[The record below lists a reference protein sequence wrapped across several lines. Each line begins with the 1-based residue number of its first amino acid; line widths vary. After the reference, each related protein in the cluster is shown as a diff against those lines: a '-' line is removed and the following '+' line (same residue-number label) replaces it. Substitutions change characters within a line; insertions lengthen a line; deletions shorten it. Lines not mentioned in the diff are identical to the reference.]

1 MTTILIDADF
11 IDQLAFELTVNFE
24 RMLERRVQKLD
35 IAHWVDCLMLDA
47 QNDLGFSLGD
57 VGADSH
63 ARPQDAQDV
72 EAGLNASPHDAQDVG
87 AGFNASPHDAQ
98 DVGAGFIPARQ
109 TPSVQVIFLYTEGK
123 EALRNCQPAH
133 LDTDLNATAT
143 QTRIAEYLFASNKVE
158 PSLTTMGDLFCESLG
173 VLLRDEKTDHILLVG
188 DLWAYG
194 DKLKQ
199 ELRHAPHPQNI
210 LLFTAGDA
218 QGFRCPQEMLSYSL
232 MAAMGIRGEEL
243 G

>member
-47 QNDLGFSLGD
+47 QNDLGFSLDD

-63 ARPQDAQDV
+63 VRTQDA
-72 EAGLNASPHDAQDVG
+72 E
-87 AGFNASPHDAQ
+87 

-218 QGFRCPQEMLSYSL
+218 QGFRCQQEMLSYSL

>member
-1 MTTILIDADF
+1 MTTILVDADF
-11 IDQLAFELTVNFE
+11 LDQLAFELSVNFE
-24 RMLERRVQKLD
+24 RMLERRIQKLD
-35 IAHWVDCLMLDA
+35 IAQWVDCLMLDA
-47 QNDLGFSLGD
+47 QNDLGFSLEQ
-57 VGADSH
+57 AN
-63 ARPQDAQDV
+63 PQ
-72 EAGLNASPHDAQDVG
+72 NP
-87 AGFNASPHDAQ
+87 P
-98 DVGAGFIPARQ
+98 
-109 TPSVQVIFLYTEGK
+109 VQVIFLYTEGK
-123 EALRNCQPAH
+123 DTLRNCAPAH

-173 VLLRDEKTDHILLVG
+173 VLLRDEKAEHILLVG

-199 ELRHAPHPQNI
+199 ELRHAKHPNNI

-243 G
+243 K

>member
-47 QNDLGFSLGD
+47 QNDLGFSLD
-57 VGADSH
+57 QADRPNQPTVGADFIS
-63 ARPQDAQDV
+63 ARPAT
-72 EAGLNASPHDAQDVG
+72 N
-87 AGFNASPHDAQ
+87 
-98 DVGAGFIPARQ
+98 VGAGFIPARQ
-109 TPSVQVIFLYTEGK
+109 MPSVQVIFLYTGGK
-123 EALRNCQPAH
+123 ETLRNCQPVH
-133 LDTDLNATAT
+133 LNTDLNATAT

-158 PSLTTMGDLFCESLG
+158 PSLTTMADLFCESLG
-173 VLLRDEKTDHILLVG
+173 VLLRDGKAGHILLVG

-194 DKLKQ
+194 DKLRQ

>member
-57 VGADSH
+57 VGA
-63 ARPQDAQDV
+63 
-72 EAGLNASPHDAQDVG
+72 GL
-87 AGFNASPHDAQ
+87 NASPHDAQ